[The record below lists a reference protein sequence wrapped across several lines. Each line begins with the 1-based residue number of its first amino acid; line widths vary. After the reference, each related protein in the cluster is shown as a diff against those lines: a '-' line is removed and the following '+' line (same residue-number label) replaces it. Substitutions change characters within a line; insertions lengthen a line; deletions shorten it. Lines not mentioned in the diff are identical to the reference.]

1 MHLHKHKYSCSYN
14 GKIYW
19 NEKIVSIHSNYD
31 AKVIEY
37 FEFGNVSEIYFSSMI
52 DSSFPSVSI
61 IYVSNK
67 KNYFAKGCIK
77 YLCYVANKKIPV
89 ENSKGIYE
97 SLIV

>member
-1 MHLHKHKYSCSYN
+1 MYC
-14 GKIYW
+14 
-19 NEKIVSIHSNYD
+19 NEKIVFIHSNYD

-37 FEFGNVSEIYFSSMI
+37 FEFGNISEIYFSSMI

-77 YLCYVANKKIPV
+77 YLCYVANKKSPPKTRRGSM
-89 ENSKGIYE
+89 NH
-97 SLIV
+97 